1 MDKLLYV
8 GVGGFI
14 GASLRYLT
22 TLLSVRVCGE
32 SFPYG
37 TLAVN
42 VIGCFLIGL
51 IMELSLTVWNISEE
65 LKVFLVIGVLGGL
78 TTFSTFGYETMEM
91 FSKGRMIT
99 GLLNVVLNVFL
110 CLASVGLGRLIVHI
124 K

>member
-22 TLLSVRVCGE
+22 SLLSVRVFGE
-32 SFPYG
+32 NFPYG

-51 IMELSLTVWNISEE
+51 IMELSLTVWNVSEE
-65 LKVFLVIGVLGGL
+65 LRVF
-78 TTFSTFGYETMEM
+78 
-91 FSKGRMIT
+91 
-99 GLLNVVLNVFL
+99 
-110 CLASVGLGRLIVHI
+110 
-124 K
+124 